1 MPARTLKM
9 KFGTRMSNRGKT
21 PPIPSVLAAR
31 IEMRL
36 RSISAELEKPGK
48 KQEIKN
54 LNGLREDA
62 IELYKH
68 VSTRQ
73 FKNRVACLNKSHV
86 SSVETASFS
95 LRSIIKSVKPGSATL
110 KSLTDRD
117 EEIDLRTGI
126 SFHVISVNYLKNI
139 LEKLREEKL

>member
-1 MPARTLKM
+1 M
-9 KFGTRMSNRGKT
+9 
-21 PPIPSVLAAR
+21 
-31 IEMRL
+31 
-36 RSISAELEKPGK
+36 
-48 KQEIKN
+48 
-54 LNGLREDA
+54 NGLREDA